1 MIQNLKKN
9 KVISQ
14 LIYWVKKKQLEDRD
28 WGISSLHPL
37 IRIDKYKVI
46 YFPIPKIA
54 TSTLKY
60 ISAKLLE
67 VENIDSLDLR
77 GIHDFSFPSVERKK
91 LHKYQ
96 DYYKFGFVRNP
107 WERLFSCYKSKIKAD
122 PNYNQD
128 EYEKGI
134 SRVLVRYNLF
144 RAGMSFEEFVKTIS
158 QIPDRDSDFHFKS
171 QYLFF
176 TNNKGEEVVNFI
188 GRYESL
194 KEDWEKVCAAS
205 NLPTIE
211 LPHLNK
217 VTSKHYSEYYTPET
231 IDIVSARYA
240 EDINKFGYKFELK
253 PN

>member
-9 KVISQ
+9 KIISQ
-14 LIYWVKKKQLEDRD
+14 LIYWIKKKQLEERD
-28 WGISSLHPL
+28 QAVYSLHPI

-46 YFPIPKIA
+46 YFPIPKVA

-67 VENIDSLDLR
+67 LENIDSLELED
-77 GIHDFSFPSVERKK
+77 IHEFIFPSVERKN

-107 WERLFSCYKSKIKAD
+107 WERLFSCYKSKIKVD
-122 PNYNQD
+122 PNYNHPDYQD
-128 EYEKGI
+128 GI
-134 SRVLVRYNLF
+134 SKRFVRYNLF
-144 RAGMSFEEFVKTIS
+144 RAGMSFEEFVKAIS
-158 QIPDRDSDFHFKS
+158 QIPDPDSDFHFKS
-171 QYLFF
+171 QYIFF

-194 KEDWEKVCAAS
+194 QEDWKKVRDAS
-205 NLPTIE
+205 NLPAIE

-217 VTSKHYSEYYTPET
+217 ESSKHYSEYYTPET

-240 EDINKFGYKFELK
+240 EDINKFGYKFEFK